1 MKKIL
6 YYIISIFSL
15 SFYIN
20 TYWAWD
26 STIKNTLLNTT
37 SSPIGWAS
45 WTTTSGI
52 LWPLFAWAKTEIF
65 SLVMVLAIGVF
76 IFIGIKFATA
86 RWNPEE
92 FKKAWLHLV
101 YAVIWIFIIFMAWG
115 LVKIVASL
123 SI

>member
-6 YYIISIFSL
+6 YYISYILSL
-15 SFYIN
+15 AFYTN
-20 TYWAWD
+20 TYSAGD
-26 STIKNTLLNTT
+26 STIKNTLLDTT
-37 SSPIGWAS
+37 SSPIGGTS
-45 WTTTSGI
+45 GNTTSSI
-52 LWPLFAWAKTEIF
+52 LGPLFVWVKTEFF

-86 RWNPEE
+86 KGNPEE

-101 YAVIWIFIIFMAWG
+101 YAIIGIFMIFMAWG

-123 SI
+123 RI